1 MALSSTFCIY
11 LIITMFAF
19 TAQLAEANVIP
30 NHLRWIFDN
39 DKSLNADSKF
49 YIKTR
54 HDHRTLQSE

>member
-1 MALSSTFCIY
+1 
-11 LIITMFAF
+11 MFAF